1 MLLDSL
7 KKKAALLARHT
18 PSVREVVVAC
28 RKLLSEEGEA
38 SGTTRAAQT
47 IALYAAL
54 DPQHRLQ
61 FFDALKREFSP
72 DPQRVLAAA
81 QAYALT
87 PSSDNLEALTQVAEP
102 PRQELLRRLN
112 RASGGT
118 RAIVTMREKLLDAL
132 RKDDELKQVDA
143 DFRHLLSSWFNPGF
157 LQMVR
162 VDWDSPATLLEQVIQ
177 YEAVHEVRGWNDLRR
192 RLQSDRRCFAFFHPA
207 MPREPLI
214 FVEVALVD
222 TMAARIGPLLDTEAA
237 TGDAER
243 FKTAVFYSIS
253 NCQPGL
259 RGVSLGNFLIKQV
272 VDQLSHEFPRVSMFC
287 TLSPIPGFRDWL
299 KQNMANKF
307 EAFAAASNN
316 NPSDKI
322 KRSIRA
328 ITGSTLSELIG
339 ASATDLRSRQAL
351 VNDLEQPLICLA
363 AAYLTGM
370 AEKNTSTD
378 PVARFHLNNGAKLD
392 RLNWRADESDKGLR
406 QSLGMMVNYVYEPRR
421 IESNHEKFV
430 RGVTVT
436 SKQVQALL

>member
-1 MLLDSL
+1 
-7 KKKAALLARHT
+7 
-18 PSVREVVVAC
+18 
-28 RKLLSEEGEA
+28 
-38 SGTTRAAQT
+38 
-47 IALYAAL
+47 
-54 DPQHRLQ
+54 
-61 FFDALKREFSP
+61 
-72 DPQRVLAAA
+72 
-81 QAYALT
+81 
-87 PSSDNLEALTQVAEP
+87 
-102 PRQELLRRLN
+102 
-112 RASGGT
+112 
-118 RAIVTMREKLLDAL
+118 L

-222 TMAARIGPLLDTEAA
+222 TMAARIGPLLDTEAV

-272 VDQLSHEFPRVSMFC
+272 VDQLTQEFPRVNMFC
-287 TLSPIPGFRDWL
+287 TLSPIPGFREWL

-307 EAFAAASNN
+307 EAFAPASNN
-316 NPSDKI
+316 NPSEKI
-322 KRSIRA
+322 KRAIRA
-328 ITGSTLSELIG
+328 ITGSALSELIG

-351 VNDLEQPLICLA
+351 VNDLEKPLICLA

-392 RLNWRADESDKGLR
+392 RLNWGADESDKGLR